1 MIFKKAVIP
10 MKKIPF
16 IIQYVKSTLGPTAIF
31 EGRKVLKFW
40 QMVIVFI
47 F

>member
-40 QMVIVFI
+40 QMV
-47 F
+47 